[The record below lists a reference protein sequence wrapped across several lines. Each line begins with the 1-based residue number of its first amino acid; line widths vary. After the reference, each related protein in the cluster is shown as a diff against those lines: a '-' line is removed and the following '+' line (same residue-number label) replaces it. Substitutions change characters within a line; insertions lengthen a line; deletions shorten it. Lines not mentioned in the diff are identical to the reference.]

1 MPDNVTDDAPD
12 STDDPGSAR
21 HTWIASLI
29 STVVT
34 LPLAFFA
41 LVYSMLSPMAC
52 DSCSEADA
60 HRFDASFGPAW
71 TVSCC
76 GLLLSLVILV
86 ASWVCTRRRPCGRDR
101 PRRCRTRHRVL
112 HLGRL
117 HDPDQLAL
125 ISWL

>member
-12 STDDPGSAR
+12 STDDTGSAR
-21 HTWIASLI
+21 HTWVASLI

-86 ASWVCTRRRPCGRDR
+86 ASWVCARRRPPAAIG
-101 PRRCRTRHRVL
+101 
-112 HLGRL
+112 
-117 HDPDQLAL
+117 LAVAAPTTVFFTWVAFMTL
-125 ISWL
+125 INWP

>member
-1 MPDNVTDDAPD
+1 MPDNVTEDAPD
-12 STDDPGSAR
+12 STDDTGSAR
-21 HTWIASLI
+21 HTWVASLI

-34 LPLAFFA
+34 LPLAFLA

-60 HRFDASFGPAW
+60 DRFDASFDPAW

-86 ASWVCTRRRPCGRDR
+86 ASWVCTRRRPPAAIG
-101 PRRCRTRHRVL
+101 
-112 HLGRL
+112 
-117 HDPDQLAL
+117 LAVAAPATVFFTWVAFMTL
-125 ISWL
+125 VNWP

>member
-1 MPDNVTDDAPD
+1 MPDNITDDALD
-12 STDDPGSAR
+12 STETTGSAR

-76 GLLLSLVILV
+76 GLLLALVILV
-86 ASWVCTRRRPCGRDR
+86 ASWVFTRRRP
-101 PRRCRTRHRVL
+101 PTAIA
-112 HLGRL
+112 
-117 HDPDQLAL
+117 LAVAAPATVFFTWVAFMTL
-125 ISWL
+125 INWP

>member
-12 STDDPGSAR
+12 STDSAR
-21 HTWIASLI
+21 HTWVASLI

-41 LVYSMLSPMAC
+41 LVYSMLSPMTC

-60 HRFDASFGPAW
+60 DRFDASFGPAW

-76 GLLLSLVILV
+76 GLLLALVILV
-86 ASWVCTRRRPCGRDR
+86 ASWVFTRRRPPTAIG
-101 PRRCRTRHRVL
+101 
-112 HLGRL
+112 
-117 HDPDQLAL
+117 LAVAAPATVFFTWVAFMTL
-125 ISWL
+125 INWP

>member
-1 MPDNVTDDAPD
+1 MPDNVTDDALDSAD
-12 STDDPGSAR
+12 STDSAR

-41 LVYSMLSPMAC
+41 LVYSMLSPMVC

-86 ASWVCTRRRPCGRDR
+86 ASWVCTRRRPPAAIG
-101 PRRCRTRHRVL
+101 
-112 HLGRL
+112 
-117 HDPDQLAL
+117 LAVAAPATVFFTWVAFMTL
-125 ISWL
+125 INWP

>member
-1 MPDNVTDDAPD
+1 MPDNITDASPD
-12 STDDPGSAR
+12 SPDVPDSHR

-52 DSCSEADA
+52 DSCSDAMAD
-60 HRFDASFGPAW
+60 RFDASFGPAW
-71 TVSCC
+71 TVSCF

-86 ASWVCTRRRPCGRDR
+86 ASWVFTSRRPSAAIG
-101 PRRCRTRHRVL
+101 
-112 HLGRL
+112 
-117 HDPDQLAL
+117 LAVAAPATVFFTWVAFMTL
-125 ISWL
+125 INWP

>member
-1 MPDNVTDDAPD
+1 MPDNITDDAPD
-12 STDDPGSAR
+12 STETTEITGSAR

-60 HRFDASFGPAW
+60 DRFDASFGPAW

-76 GLLLSLVILV
+76 GLLLALVILV
-86 ASWVCTRRRPCGRDR
+86 ASWVLTRRRPPAAIG
-101 PRRCRTRHRVL
+101 
-112 HLGRL
+112 
-117 HDPDQLAL
+117 LAVAAPATVFFTWVAFMTL
-125 ISWL
+125 INWP

>member
-12 STDDPGSAR
+12 STDDTRSAR
-21 HTWIASLI
+21 HTWVASLI

-52 DSCSEADA
+52 DSCSESDA

-86 ASWVCTRRRPCGRDR
+86 ASWVCTRRRPPAAIG
-101 PRRCRTRHRVL
+101 
-112 HLGRL
+112 
-117 HDPDQLAL
+117 LAVAAPATVFFTWVAFMTL
-125 ISWL
+125 INWP

>member
-12 STDDPGSAR
+12 STDGTGSAR
-21 HTWIASLI
+21 HTWVASLI

-41 LVYSMLSPMAC
+41 LVYSMFSPMAC

-86 ASWVCTRRRPCGRDR
+86 ASWVCARRRPPAAIG
-101 PRRCRTRHRVL
+101 
-112 HLGRL
+112 
-117 HDPDQLAL
+117 LAVAAPATVFFTWVAFMTL
-125 ISWL
+125 INWP

>member
-1 MPDNVTDDAPD
+1 MPDNVMDDTLDTAET
-12 STDDPGSAR
+12 SGSPR
-21 HTWIASLI
+21 HTWVASLI

-71 TVSCC
+71 AVTCC

-86 ASWVCTRRRPCGRDR
+86 ASWVLTRRRPPTAIGLAVAA
-101 PRRCRTRHRVL
+101 PATVFFTWVAFM
-112 HLGRL
+112 
-117 HDPDQLAL
+117 AL
-125 ISWL
+125 INWP

>member
-12 STDDPGSAR
+12 STDDTGSAR
-21 HTWIASLI
+21 HTWVASLI

-52 DSCSEADA
+52 DSCSESDA

-86 ASWVCTRRRPCGRDR
+86 ASWVCTRRRPPAAIG
-101 PRRCRTRHRVL
+101 
-112 HLGRL
+112 
-117 HDPDQLAL
+117 LAVAAPATVFFT
-125 ISWL
+125 W

>member
-1 MPDNVTDDAPD
+1 MPDNITDAGPGSPDAPD
-12 STDDPGSAR
+12 SPR

-52 DSCSEADA
+52 DSCSDADA
-60 HRFDASFGPAW
+60 DRFDASFGPAW

-76 GLLLSLVILV
+76 GLLLSLVIMV
-86 ASWVCTRRRPCGRDR
+86 ASWVFTRRRPPAAIG
-101 PRRCRTRHRVL
+101 
-112 HLGRL
+112 
-117 HDPDQLAL
+117 LAVAAPATVFFTWVAFMTL
-125 ISWL
+125 INWP

>member
-1 MPDNVTDDAPD
+1 MPDNVTDEAPVRTD
-12 STDDPGSAR
+12 STDGPR

-60 HRFDASFGPAW
+60 DRFDASFGPAW

-76 GLLLSLVILV
+76 GLLLALVVLV
-86 ASWVCTRRRPCGRDR
+86 ASWVFTRRRPPAAIG
-101 PRRCRTRHRVL
+101 
-112 HLGRL
+112 
-117 HDPDQLAL
+117 LAVAAPATVFFTWVAFMTL
-125 ISWL
+125 INWP